1 VEGQNVH
8 DHRADKCQSQ
18 WTVTAG
24 QQQESTGH
32 LECGED
38 VEIMRHKHGSYER
51 AGLAGHRRQ
60 GEEMQELVRT
70 HDGKEQSEQTSSDNS
85 CNFHNCSL
93 TLIFLFLATVSYAFI
108 LILSLNLSFQMF
120 YDLSTI

>member
-1 VEGQNVH
+1 MEGQDVH
-8 DHRADKCQSQ
+8 DHWADQRQSKRA
-18 WTVTAG
+18 VTAG
-24 QQQESTGH
+24 QQQESADH
-32 LECGED
+32 FECGED

-85 CNFHNCSL
+85 CDFHSIYL
-93 TLIFLFLATVSYAFI
+93 VIIASRFDFG
-108 LILSLNLSFQMF
+108 
-120 YDLSTI
+120 